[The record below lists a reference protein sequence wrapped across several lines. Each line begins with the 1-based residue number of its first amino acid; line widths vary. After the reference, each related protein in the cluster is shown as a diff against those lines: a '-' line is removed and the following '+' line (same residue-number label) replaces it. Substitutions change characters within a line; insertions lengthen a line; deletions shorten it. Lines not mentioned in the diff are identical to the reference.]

1 MPNYTKETIA
11 DLIDGKLAWPTLKGI
26 MTGDKDLER
35 FEKYLEILQERVP
48 WKERILVPLAEHLYV
63 VQKGGERIVKCD
75 CGHEFGHYR
84 QNWKLSALIH
94 VRDTNESLDEIYEGL
109 HKPNP
114 AWNEIREYYCPG
126 CTVQLEVEAVSPG
139 YPILFDFLP
148 DIDGFYDARPELKKK
163 VMGK

>member
-26 MTGDKDLER
+26 MTGDKDPER

-75 CGHEFGHYR
+75 CGQEFGHYR

-114 AWNEIREYYCPG
+114 EWNEIREYYCPG
-126 CTVQLEVEAVSPG
+126 CAAQLEVEAVPPG